1 MWFQGEIRKLM
12 RMCQGFAPAAPLAD
26 SYIMSLGDCLLLSC
40 SCFNHIDELV
50 CAFNLIFPDFLLK
63 KRGHRFVCAI
73 LITVPVVNGGTAD
86 GEPCIFPF
94 LFQKK
99 EYTDCTTDGRG
110 DGRLWCATTYDYN
123 MDKKWGFCES
133 KFWIPGD

>member
-1 MWFQGEIRKLM
+1 M
-12 RMCQGFAPAAPLAD
+12 
-26 SYIMSLGDCLLLSC
+26 
-40 SCFNHIDELV
+40 
-50 CAFNLIFPDFLLK
+50 
-63 KRGHRFVCAI
+63 
-73 LITVPVVNGGTAD
+73 TVPVVNGGTAD

-99 EYTDCTTDGRG
+99 EYMDCTTDGRG

-133 KFWIPGD
+133 KFWIPGDQNEKKNPKPLLAVPQNESLCG